1 MFHDDHHLSK
11 FTPGWRYPY
20 YTTNFKSFRT
30 EKKAPHGA
38 GREEA
43 AMVWKIVIVVMAA
56 GLLIEGWLII
66 ENLMDIQRRLCGLRS
81 LLKGKEGQRQ
91 RRAGDQQSKNG
102 SPVLKQVLE
111 EVYEEELDRMA

>member
-1 MFHDDHHLSK
+1 MRI
-11 FTPGWRYPY
+11 G
-20 YTTNFKSFRT
+20 
-30 EKKAPHGA
+30 KAPHGA